1 MAVINTNVKALFS
14 QAALRSTE
22 RGQSVAMQQL
32 STGKRIN
39 SARDDAAGMA
49 IATRMTH
56 QIRSLNQ
63 AVRNAGDAIT
73 LIQTAEGA
81 TNEITDMM
89 QRMRELAVQAVNDT
103 NDNAQRSYLDLE
115 FQQLKQEIVHISE
128 STEWNGFPVLNG
140 TAGERVGEMPV
151 FKTTAT
157 SEFSTAYVNPVTERK
172 ISGTGVGETQRIDFS
187 GTGAGT
193 GNPTDD
199 RSITID
205 GVNVKVTKTDL
216 TDVMLEIRDALKQ
229 SDRFSKTS
237 GRDVSIDGNTLV
249 IKYAGTDKDVSK
261 VDITMSAALDSTLNT
276 SVQDQTESDKA
287 VVAASQEFADGTG
300 EFLKSGALTM
310 DWTPNLDDPTQNK
323 LTATFLTSD
332 GKTIQMTGALS
343 DPDGTTVTF
352 KRDQGLNGQVISND
366 VTYTLRDSSDAAID
380 VSRRPMTMEVNVSG
394 GIPPLK
400 AGDLLINGIDVGP
413 TFAEDDTLSPP
424 NNASGSA
431 IAKAAAINRKAVTTT
446 QSVGE
451 SQTLT
456 LMGTPKSGTITV
468 GGVSVQLNENIQT
481 NPVQVAATI
490 AAALKASPLYDS
502 STGRTISYSTGS
514 ATIGFNYSVNEGDV
528 PDVAFSAGTTGLV
541 GTVDTTVQHQATV
554 QGTGVFAKV
563 NANIVTGRAM
573 SSTNVVKGAVF
584 INGYASADITT
595 VLNNPRETRANVV
608 RAINM
613 ITDKTGVKAI
623 DTGFDNQGVTLVAA
637 DGRNIEVRF
646 ESDSNASLFGQS
658 IGMREGVQA
667 GTYSLESKID
677 TPVILTSSSI
687 GDIGRSGLI
696 AGNFTK
702 NQSVFNTSDRA
713 PVLAAQ
719 AQVESVKF
727 STGSSGALAGEL
739 FGMTINGVEFSYKAT
754 GAETAAQI
762 RNALIA
768 KVKDVGVTATPG
780 NSPGEL
786 LLTADF
792 PGIAYSLKV
801 SDTSVDGAVTND
813 NVYGVTKANIP
824 ADVKPLSANDLVIN
838 GVKIRATTTADD
850 KLSSTVPSSSDKTAS
865 AIAIAAA
872 INSQSA
878 ETGVRAFANPVISKG
893 AITTVLPTPLKG
905 PQSLFVNGTEVTV
918 ELDPMDSPL
927 QRRTKVID
935 AVNQRVGQHG
945 VTASDNG
952 NGVTLTG
959 DGRNMSIWFDSS
971 VEGLDAASFGLDKGG
986 SVAQVSQIKLGDPSA
1001 ASPAATSVTF
1011 KLNGHQLTVPVGS
1024 AATPAELANAIKDY
1038 IQAKVAD
1045 PTDTVGADLKNIGL
1059 SVVGDALQV
1068 TSKVPGS
1075 DFTLTGASVSPADSN
1090 LDMQLETLTPNSVGN
1105 NDVTGIYNAT
1115 AKSTTAKTLYGTV
1128 RMISDPALLPNLPA
1142 PDGAPPS
1149 DKLALQK
1156 ASGKPFTVA
1165 VGDDGFGKNS
1175 NFAAMGFEVGTFGGQ
1190 SSAAMD
1196 PPRVGRLAF
1205 QVGASANQMITIDL
1219 ADFGKNGSI
1228 TSQITG
1234 DVDLNVEQRT
1244 ARINTREGAT
1254 AVLTML
1260 DDSMDKIN
1268 ATRATMGAV
1277 MNRLDHVINNLTNV
1291 SMNLSASRSQIEDA
1305 DYAQASTNLA
1315 KTQIMQQAATAVL
1328 AQANTSQQSV
1338 LKLLGG

>member
-22 RGQSVAMQQL
+22 RSQSVAMQQL

-89 QRMRELAVQAVNDT
+89 QRMRELAIQAVNDT

-115 FQQLKQEIVHISE
+115 FQQLKQEIVHIAE

-151 FKTTAT
+151 YKTTAT
-157 SEFSTAYVNPVTERK
+157 SEFSTAYVNPTTERK
-172 ISGTGVGETQRIDFS
+172 ISGADVGETQRIDFT
-187 GTGAGT
+187 GTGAGL
-193 GNPTDD
+193 GVPNED

-205 GVNVKVTKTDL
+205 GVNVKVTKTALDE
-216 TDVMLEIRDALKQ
+216 MLLEVRDALKQ
-229 SDRFSKTS
+229 DPQFSASS
-237 GRDVSIDGNTLV
+237 GRKVEIDGDSLV
-249 IKYAGTDKDVSK
+249 IKYASSDKDVSK
-261 VDITMSAALDSTLNT
+261 VDVTMSAALDSTL
-276 SVQDQTESDKA
+276 SYSIAAQTESDLA
-287 VVAASQEFADGTG
+287 VVAASETFKDGQG
-300 EFLKSGALTM
+300 EFLKSGALNI

-323 LTATFLTSD
+323 LTANFLTSD
-332 GKTIQMTGALS
+332 GKTIELTGVLS

-352 KRDQGLNGQVISND
+352 ARDQGLNGQVISND
-366 VTYTLRDSSDAAID
+366 MVYTFRDSEGNAMD
-380 VSRRPMTMEVNVSG
+380 VSRRAVSMEVNVAG
-394 GIPPLK
+394 GIPALK

-413 TFAEDDTLSPP
+413 TFAEDDSLSPP
-424 NNASGSA
+424 NNAAGSA
-431 IAKAAAINRKAVTTT
+431 IAKAAAINRKAVSSTI
-446 QSVGE
+446 SMGE

-456 LMGTPKSGTITV
+456 LMGTPKSGTIKV
-468 GGVSVQLNENIQT
+468 GGVTIQLNDAIQQT
-481 NPVQVAATI
+481 PVQAAAAI
-490 AAALKASPLYDS
+490 AAALKASPLYEA

-514 ATIGFNYSVNEGDV
+514 TTIGFNYAVNEGDV

-541 GTVDTTVQHQATV
+541 GTVDTTVQHQTTV
-554 QGTGVFAKV
+554 EGTGVFAKV
-563 NANIVTGRAM
+563 NENIVTGRAM

-584 INGYASADITT
+584 INGFASADITT

-613 ITDKTGVKAI
+613 IADKTGVKAI

-646 ESDSNASLFGQS
+646 ESDFNANVFGQS

-667 GTYSLESKID
+667 GTFSLESKIQA
-677 TPVILTSSSI
+677 PVILTSSTI
-687 GDIGRSGLI
+687 GDIRRSGLI

-713 PVLAAQ
+713 PVVATQ

-727 STGSSGALAGEL
+727 STGAGGAVADEL
-739 FGMTINGVEFSYKAT
+739 FSLTINGVEFSHKAL
-754 GAETAAQI
+754 GGETAAEI
-762 RNALIA
+762 RQALID
-768 KVKDVGVTATPG
+768 KVKDVGVTATAG
-780 NSPGEL
+780 NSPDEL

-801 SDTSVDGAVTND
+801 ADTSEEGAVTND
-813 NVYGVTKANIP
+813 KVYGVTKANIP
-824 ADVKPLSANDLVIN
+824 AEVKPLSANDLVIN

-850 KLSSTVPSSSDKTAS
+850 KLSSTVSTSSDKTAS
-865 AIAIAAA
+865 AIAIASA
-872 INSQSA
+872 INSHSA
-878 ETGVRAFANPVISKG
+878 ETGVRAFANPVITQG
-893 AITTVLPTPLKG
+893 GVTTVLPKPLKG
-905 PQSLFVNGTEVTV
+905 PQSLYVNGTEVTV
-918 ELDPMDSPL
+918 ELDPMDSVL
-927 QRRTKVID
+927 QRRTKVVD
-935 AVNQRVGQHG
+935 AINQRVGQHG

-952 NGVTLTG
+952 NGVTLSG
-959 DGRNMSIWFDSS
+959 DGRNLSVWFDSS
-971 VEGLDAASFGLDKGG
+971 VEDLSAASFGLDKGG
-986 SVAQVSQIKLGDPSA
+986 SVAQVSQVALGGNITAGDKI
-1001 ASPAATSVTF
+1001 TI
-1011 KLNGHQLTVPVGS
+1011 KLNGKSITTGGTATT
-1024 AATPAELANAIKDY
+1024 AAEMAAELKTAIE
-1038 IQAKVAD
+1038 A
-1045 PTDTVGADLKNIGL
+1045 TGLKNIGV
-1059 SVVGDALQV
+1059 SVVGDALQI
-1068 TSKVPGS
+1068 TSKVPGTAF
-1075 DFTLTGASVSPADSN
+1075 DLTGASVTPLTSE
-1090 LDMQLETLTPNSVGN
+1090 LTMKMETITPNGVGN
-1105 NDVTGIYNAT
+1105 NDVTGILNAT

-1128 RMISDPALLPNLPA
+1128 RMISDPALLPNLQA
-1142 PDGAPPS
+1142 PEGAPPS
-1149 DKLALQK
+1149 DRVALLK
-1156 ASGKPFTVA
+1156 ATGKPFSVS

-1175 NFAAMGFEVGTFGGQ
+1175 NFAAMGFEVGVFGGQ

-1234 DVDLNVEQRT
+1234 DVDLNVEQRS

-1260 DDSMDKIN
+1260 DDSMDKVN
-1268 ATRATMGAV
+1268 ATRATMGAI
-1277 MNRLDHVINNLTNV
+1277 MNRLDHVISNLTNV

>member
-22 RGQSVAMQQL
+22 RSQSVAMQQL

-89 QRMRELAVQAVNDT
+89 QRMRELAIQAVNDT

-115 FQQLKQEIVHISE
+115 FQQLKQEIVHIAE

-151 FKTTAT
+151 YKTTAT
-157 SEFSTAYVNPVTERK
+157 SEFSTAYVNPTTERK
-172 ISGTGVGETQRIDFS
+172 ISGADVGETQRIDFT
-187 GTGAGT
+187 GTGAGL
-193 GNPTDD
+193 GIANED

-205 GVNVKVTKTDL
+205 GVNVSVTKTDL
-216 TDVMLEIRDALKQ
+216 ADMLIEVRDALKQ
-229 SDRFSKTS
+229 DPQFSASS
-237 GRDVSIDGNTLV
+237 GRTVTIDGDSLV
-249 IKYAGTDKDVSK
+249 IKYASSDKDVSK
-261 VDITMSAALDSTLNT
+261 VDVTVSAALDNTLNY
-276 SVQDQTESDKA
+276 SIASQTESDYA
-287 VVAASQEFADGTG
+287 VVAASEEFVDGQG
-300 EFLKSGALTM
+300 EFLKSGALTI

-323 LTATFLTSD
+323 LTANFLTSD
-332 GKTIQMTGALS
+332 GKTIELTGVLS

-352 KRDQGLNGQVISND
+352 ARDQGLNGQVISND
-366 VTYTLRDSSDAAID
+366 MIYTFRDSAGNAMD
-380 VSRRPMTMEVNVSG
+380 VSRRAVSMEVNVSG
-394 GIPPLK
+394 GIPALK

-413 TFAEDDTLSPP
+413 TFAEDDSLSPP
-424 NNASGSA
+424 NNAAGSA
-431 IAKAAAINRKAVTTT
+431 IAKAAAINRKAVSSTI
-446 QSVGE
+446 SMGE

-456 LMGTPKSGTITV
+456 LMGTPKTGTIKV
-468 GGVSVQLNENIQT
+468 GGVSIQLNDAIHQT
-481 NPVQVAATI
+481 PVQAAAAI
-490 AAALKASPLYDS
+490 AAALKASPLYDAG
-502 STGRTISYSTGS
+502 TGRTITYSPGS
-514 ATIGFNYSVNEGDV
+514 STIGFNYSVNEGDV
-528 PDVAFSAGTTGLV
+528 ADVAFAAGTTGLV
-541 GTVDTTVQHQATV
+541 GTVDTTVQHQTTV
-554 QGTGVFAKV
+554 EGTGVFAKV
-563 NANIVTGRAM
+563 NENIVTGRAM

-584 INGYASADITT
+584 INGFASADVTT

-613 ITDKTGVKAI
+613 IADKTGVKAI

-646 ESDSNASLFGQS
+646 ETDFNANEFGQS

-667 GTYSLESKID
+667 GTFSLESKIQA
-677 TPVILTSSSI
+677 PVILTSSAI

-702 NQSVFNTSDRA
+702 NQSVFNTSERA
-713 PVLAAQ
+713 PVVATQ

-727 STGSSGALAGEL
+727 STGASGAEADEL
-739 FGMTINGVEFSYKAT
+739 FSLTINGVEFTHTAV
-754 GAETAAQI
+754 GGETAAEI
-762 RNALIA
+762 RQALIS
-768 KVKDVGVTATPG
+768 KVKDVGVTATAG
-780 NSPGEL
+780 NSPDEL

-801 SDTSVDGAVTND
+801 SDTSAEGAVTND
-813 NVYGVTKANIP
+813 KVYGVTKPNIP
-824 ADVKPLSANDLVIN
+824 ADVKPLTANDLVIN

-850 KLSSTVPSSSDKTAS
+850 KLSNTVSTSSDKTAS

-872 INSQSA
+872 INSHSA
-878 ETGVRAFANPVISKG
+878 ETGVRAFANPVITQGSV
-893 AITTVLPTPLKG
+893 TTVLPQPLKG
-905 PQSLFVNGTEVTV
+905 PQSLFVNGTEVSV
-918 ELDPMDSPL
+918 EIDPMDSPL
-927 QRRTKVID
+927 ARRTKVVD
-935 AVNQRVGQHG
+935 AINQRVGQHG

-952 NGVTLTG
+952 NGVTLSG
-959 DGRNMSIWFDSS
+959 DGRNMSVWFDSS
-971 VEGLDAASFGLDKGG
+971 VEDLSAASFGLEKGG
-986 SVAQVSQIKLGDPSA
+986 SVAQVSQVALGGTITAGDKI
-1001 ASPAATSVTF
+1001 TI
-1011 KLNGHQLTVPVGS
+1011 KLNGKSITTAG
-1024 AATPAELANAIKDY
+1024 AATTAAGMAAELKTAIE
-1038 IQAKVAD
+1038 A
-1045 PTDTVGADLKNIGL
+1045 TGLKNIGV
-1059 SVVGDALQV
+1059 SVVGDALQI
-1068 TSKVPGS
+1068 TSKVPGTS
-1075 DFTLTGASVSPADSN
+1075 FELTGASVTPLTSE
-1090 LDMQLETLTPNSVGN
+1090 LTMKMETITPNSVGN
-1105 NDVTGIYNAT
+1105 NDVTGILNAT
-1115 AKSTTAKTLYGTV
+1115 AKSSTAKTLYGTV
-1128 RMISDPALLPNLPA
+1128 RMISDPALLPNLPS
-1142 PDGAPPS
+1142 PEGAPPS
-1149 DKLALQK
+1149 DRAALLK
-1156 ASGKPFTVA
+1156 ASGKPFTIS
-1165 VGDDGFGKNS
+1165 VGDEGFGKNS
-1175 NFAAMGFEVGTFGGQ
+1175 NFAAMGFEVGQFGGQ

-1234 DVDLNVEQRT
+1234 DVDLNVEQRST
-1244 ARINTREGAT
+1244 RINSREGAT

-1260 DDSMDKIN
+1260 DESMDKIN
-1268 ATRATMGAV
+1268 ATRATMGAI
-1277 MNRLDHVINNLTNV
+1277 MNRLDHVISNLTNV

>member
-1 MAVINTNVKALFS
+1 LTRIGQEKKMAVINTNVKALFS

-22 RGQSVAMQQL
+22 RSQSVAMQQL

-89 QRMRELAVQAVNDT
+89 QRMRELAIQAVNDT

-151 FKTTAT
+151 YKTTAT
-157 SEFSTAYVNPVTERK
+157 SEFSTAYVNPTTERK
-172 ISGTGVGETQRIDFS
+172 ISGTGAGETQSVVFS
-187 GTGAGT
+187 GTALGLNVTGA
-193 GNPTDD
+193 D

-205 GVNVKVTKTDL
+205 GVTVQVTKTDIDEAL
-216 TDVMLEIRDALKQ
+216 VEIHDALTQ
-229 SDRFSKTS
+229 SDRFSKSS
-237 GRDVSIDGNTLV
+237 GREVTLDAANKTLV
-249 IKYAGTDKDVSK
+249 FKYASSDKDVSAIE
-261 VDITMSAALDSTLNT
+261 VTMSAALDSTLNAAVG
-276 SVQDQTESDKA
+276 SQGAADAA
-287 VVAASQEFADGTG
+287 VVAASEAFMDGQG
-300 EFLKSGALTM
+300 EFLKSGALTI
-310 DWTPNLDDPTQNK
+310 DWTPNSLDATQNK

-332 GKTIQMTGALS
+332 GKTIQMTGEIG
-343 DPDGTTVTF
+343 DPDGSTVTF
-352 KRDQGLNGQVISND
+352 LKDQGLNGQVISND
-366 VTYTLRDSSDAAID
+366 MVYTFRDSADNAVDITTRP
-380 VSRRPMTMEVNVSG
+380 VSMEVSVSG
-394 GIPPLK
+394 GIPALK
-400 AGDLLINGIDVGP
+400 AGDLLINGVDVGP

-424 NNASGSA
+424 NNAAGSA
-431 IAKAAAINRKAVTTT
+431 IAKAAAINRKAVSTTVST
-446 QSVGE
+446 GE

-456 LMGTPKSGTITV
+456 LMGTPKTGTIKV
-468 GGVSVQLNENIQT
+468 GGVSIQLNENIHT
-481 NPVQVAATI
+481 TAVQAAAAI
-490 AAALKASPLYDS
+490 AAALKASPLYDIG
-502 STGRTISYSTGS
+502 TGRTITYSPGS
-514 ATIGFNYSVNEGDV
+514 TTIGFNYSVNEGDV
-528 PDVAFSAGTTGLV
+528 ADVPVSAGTTGLV
-541 GTVDTTVQHQATV
+541 GTVDTTMEHQTRID
-554 QGTGVFAKV
+554 GTGVFAKV
-563 NANIVTGRAM
+563 NENIVTGRAM

-584 INGYASADITT
+584 INGFASADITT

-608 RAINM
+608 RAINL
-613 ITDKTGVKAI
+613 ISDKTGVKAI

-646 ESDSNASLFGQS
+646 ETDFNANLFGES
-658 IGMREGVQA
+658 IGMRQGVQA
-667 GTYSLESKID
+667 GTYSLESKIQA
-677 TPVILTSSSI
+677 PVILTSSAI

-702 NQSVFNTSDRA
+702 NQSVFNTSERA
-713 PVLAAQ
+713 PVVATQ

-727 STGSSGALAGEL
+727 STGASGAAADDL
-739 FGMTINGVEFSYKAT
+739 FTLTVNGVEFSHKAAA
-754 GAETAAQI
+754 GETASQI
-762 RNALIA
+762 RNSLIA
-768 KVKDVGVTATPG
+768 KVKDVGVTATAG
-780 NSPGEL
+780 NSTDEL
-786 LLTADF
+786 LLTADI

-801 SDTSVDGAVTND
+801 SDTSADGAVTND
-813 NVYGVTKANIP
+813 EVYGVTKANIP
-824 ADVKPLSANDLVIN
+824 AEVKTLSANDLVIN

-850 KLSSTVPSSSDKTAS
+850 KFSSTVSTSSDKTAS

-872 INSQSA
+872 INSHSP
-878 ETGVRAFANPVISKG
+878 ETGVRAFANPVLSQG

-918 ELDPMDSPL
+918 ELDPMDTVL
-927 QRRTKVID
+927 ERRTKVVD
-935 AVNQRVGQHG
+935 AINQRVGQHG

-952 NGVTLTG
+952 YGVTLSG
-959 DGRNMSIWFDSS
+959 DGRNLSVWFDAS

-986 SVAQVSQIKLGDPSA
+986 SVAQVSQITLSGTDVDKQLSIKLNGKTITTAGSA
-1001 ASPAATSVTF
+1001 ASLAEVAAQMKT
-1011 KLNGHQLTVPVGS
+1011 
-1024 AATPAELANAIKDY
+1024 AIE
-1038 IQAKVAD
+1038 AS
-1045 PTDTVGADLKNIGL
+1045 GLKNIGL
-1059 SVVGDALQV
+1059 EVVGNALQL
-1068 TSKVPGS
+1068 TSKVPGTG
-1075 DFTLTGASVSPADSN
+1075 FTLTGASVTPPTADLGMN
-1090 LDMQLETLTPNSVGN
+1090 LETLTPNSVGN
-1105 NDVTGIYNAT
+1105 NDVTGILNAT
-1115 AKSTTAKTLYGTV
+1115 EKSTTAKTLYGTV
-1128 RMISDPALLPNLPA
+1128 RMISDPALLPNLVA
-1142 PDGAPPS
+1142 PEGAPPS
-1149 DKLALQK
+1149 DRAALLK
-1156 ASGKPFTVA
+1156 ATGKPFTVS

-1234 DVDLNVEQRT
+1234 DVDLNVEQRS

-1260 DDSMDKIN
+1260 DESMDKIN
-1268 ATRATMGAV
+1268 ATRATMGAI
-1277 MNRLDHVINNLTNV
+1277 MNRLDHVISNLTNV

-1338 LKLLGG
+1338 MKLLGG

>member
-22 RGQSVAMQQL
+22 RSQSVAMQQL

-128 STEWNGFPVLNG
+128 TTEWNGFPVLNG

-151 FKTTAT
+151 YKATAT
-157 SEFSTAYVNPVTERK
+157 SEFSTAYVNPQTERK
-172 ISGTGVGETQRIDFS
+172 ISGTGAGETQRITFS
-187 GTGAGT
+187 GSGAGLSVT
-193 GNPTDD
+193 GSDK
-199 RSITID
+199 SISID
-205 GVNVKVTKTDL
+205 GVTVPVTKTNLSDAL
-216 TDVMLEIRDALKQ
+216 VEIRDALKQ
-229 SDRFSKTS
+229 NERFSGTS
-237 GRDVSIDGNTLV
+237 GREVTIDATNNALV
-249 IKYAGTDKDVSK
+249 IKYAGSDKDVSK
-261 VDITMSAALDSTLNT
+261 VDVTMSAALAATLT
-276 SVQDQTESDKA
+276 AEVAPQTPSDVA
-287 VVAASQEFADGTG
+287 VVAASESFSDGQG
-300 EFLKSGALTM
+300 AFLKSGALTI
-310 DWTPNLDDPTQNK
+310 DWMPNSLDATQNK
-323 LTATFLTSD
+323 LTASFLTSD
-332 GKTIQMTGALS
+332 GKTIQMTGVLG
-343 DPDGTTVTF
+343 DPDASTITF
-352 KRDQGLNGQVISND
+352 PKDQGLNGQVISND
-366 VTYTLRDSSDAAID
+366 MTYTFRDSQGNAMD
-380 VSRRPMTMEVNVSG
+380 VTDRPVSMEVNVSG
-394 GIPPLK
+394 GIPALK
-400 AGDLLINGIDVGP
+400 AGDLLINGVDVGP

-424 NNASGSA
+424 NNAAGSA
-431 IAKAAAINRKAVTTT
+431 IAKAAAINRKAVSTT

-468 GGVSVQLNENIQT
+468 GGVSVQLNET
-481 NPVQVAATI
+481 VHTTPVQAAAAI
-490 AAALKASPLYDS
+490 AAALRASPLYDAG
-502 STGRTISYSTGS
+502 TGRTITYNAGS
-514 ATIGFNYSVNEGDV
+514 STIGINYGVNEGDM
-528 PDVAFSAGTTGLV
+528 PDMPFASGTTGLV
-541 GTVDTTVQHQATV
+541 GTVDTTVQHQTTV

-584 INGYASADITT
+584 INGFASADITT

-608 RAINM
+608 RAINL

-637 DGRNIEVRF
+637 DGRNIEVKF
-646 ESDSNASLFGQS
+646 ESDFNANLFGQS

-667 GTYSLESKID
+667 GTFALESKIEA
-677 TPVILTSSSI
+677 PVILTSSAI
-687 GDIGRSGLI
+687 GDIGRSGLT

-702 NQSVFNTSDRA
+702 NQSVFNTSERA
-713 PVLAAQ
+713 PVVATQ

-727 STGSSGALAGEL
+727 STGNGPALADEL
-739 FGMTINGVEFSYKAT
+739 FTLTINGVEFTHKAV
-754 GAETAAQI
+754 GGETPAQI
-762 RNALIA
+762 RNSLIS
-768 KVKDVGVTATPG
+768 KVKDVGVTATAG
-780 NSPGEL
+780 NSTDEL
-786 LLTADF
+786 LLTADV

-801 SDTSVDGAVTND
+801 SDTSAAGAVTND
-813 NVYGVTKANIP
+813 NVYGVTKANVP
-824 ADVKPLSANDLVIN
+824 ADVKSLGLNDLVIN

-850 KLSSTVPSSSDKTAS
+850 KFSSTAATSSDKTAS
-865 AIAIAAA
+865 AIAIATA

-878 ETGVRAFANPVISKG
+878 ETGVRAIPNAVISQG
-893 AITTVLPTPLKG
+893 AITTVLPQPLKG

-927 QRRTKVID
+927 QRRTKVVD
-935 AVNQRVGQHG
+935 AINQRVGQHG

-952 NGVTLTG
+952 YGVSLAS
-959 DGRNMSIWFDSS
+959 DGRNLSVWFDSS
-971 VEGLDAASFGLDKGG
+971 VGSLDAASFGLDKGG
-986 SVAQVSQIKLGDPSA
+986 SVAQVSQIALSGTDVGAQLSI
-1001 ASPAATSVTF
+1001 
-1011 KLNGHQLTVPVGS
+1011 KLNGKTITTAGS
-1024 AATPAELANAIKDY
+1024 ATSLADVAAQMKTAIENS
-1038 IQAKVAD
+1038 
-1045 PTDTVGADLKNIGL
+1045 GLKNIGV
-1059 SVVGDALQV
+1059 SVVNNALQL
-1068 TSKVPGS
+1068 TSQVPGTA
-1075 DFTLTGASVSPADSN
+1075 FTLTGASVTPANADLS
-1090 LDMQLETLTPNSVGN
+1090 MKLETITPNGTGN
-1105 NDVTGIYNAT
+1105 NDVTGILHAT
-1115 AKSTTAKTLYGTV
+1115 EKSTTATTLYGTV

-1142 PDGAPPS
+1142 PEGAPPS

-1156 ASGKPFTVA
+1156 ASGKPFTIS

-1244 ARINTREGAT
+1244 ARINTRDGAT

-1338 LKLLGG
+1338 MKLLGG

>member
-1 MAVINTNVKALFS
+1 LTRIGQEKKMAVINTNVKALFS

-22 RGQSVAMQQL
+22 RSQSVAMQQL

-89 QRMRELAVQAVNDT
+89 QRMRELAIQAVNDT

-115 FQQLKQEIVHISE
+115 FQQLKQEIVHIAE

-151 FKTTAT
+151 YKTTAT
-157 SEFSTAYVNPVTERK
+157 SEFSTAYVNPTTERK
-172 ISGTGVGETQRIDFS
+172 ISGADVGETQRIDFT
-187 GTGAGT
+187 GTGAGL
-193 GNPTDD
+193 GVANED

-205 GVNVKVTKTDL
+205 GVNVSVTKTDL
-216 TDVMLEIRDALKQ
+216 ADMLIEVRDALKQ
-229 SDRFSKTS
+229 DPQFSASS
-237 GRDVSIDGNTLV
+237 GRTVTIDGDSLV
-249 IKYAGTDKDVSK
+249 IKYASSDKDVSK
-261 VDITMSAALDSTLNT
+261 VDVTVSAALDNTLNY
-276 SVQDQTESDKA
+276 SIASQTESDYA
-287 VVAASQEFADGTG
+287 VVAASEQFVDGQG
-300 EFLKSGALTM
+300 EFLKSGALTV

-323 LTATFLTSD
+323 LTANFLTSD
-332 GKTIQMTGALS
+332 GKTIELTGVLS

-352 KRDQGLNGQVISND
+352 ARDQGLNGQVISND
-366 VTYTLRDSSDAAID
+366 MIYTFRDSAGNAMD
-380 VSRRPMTMEVNVSG
+380 VSRRAVSMEVNVSG
-394 GIPPLK
+394 GIPALK

-413 TFAEDDTLSPP
+413 TFAEDDSLSPP
-424 NNASGSA
+424 NNAAGSA
-431 IAKAAAINRKAVTTT
+431 IAKAAAINRKAVSSTI
-446 QSVGE
+446 SMGE

-456 LMGTPKSGTITV
+456 LMGTPKTGTIKV
-468 GGVSVQLNENIQT
+468 GGVSIQLNDAIHQT
-481 NPVQVAATI
+481 PVQAAAAI
-490 AAALKASPLYDS
+490 AAALKASPLYDAG
-502 STGRTISYSTGS
+502 TGRTITYSPGS
-514 ATIGFNYSVNEGDV
+514 STIGFNYSVNEGDV
-528 PDVAFSAGTTGLV
+528 ADVAFAAGTTGLV
-541 GTVDTTVQHQATV
+541 GTVDTTVQHQTTV
-554 QGTGVFAKV
+554 EGTGVFAKV
-563 NANIVTGRAM
+563 NENIVTGRAM

-584 INGYASADITT
+584 INGFASADITT

-613 ITDKTGVKAI
+613 IADKTGVKAI

-646 ESDSNASLFGQS
+646 ETDFNANVFGQS

-667 GTYSLESKID
+667 GTFSLESKIQA
-677 TPVILTSSSI
+677 PVILTSSAI

-702 NQSVFNTSDRA
+702 NQSVFNTSERS
-713 PVLAAQ
+713 PVVATQ

-727 STGSSGALAGEL
+727 STGASGAVADEL
-739 FGMTINGVEFSYKAT
+739 FSLTINGVEFTHTAV
-754 GAETAAQI
+754 GGETAAEI
-762 RNALIA
+762 RQSLIS
-768 KVKDVGVTATPG
+768 KVKDVGVTATAG
-780 NSPGEL
+780 NSPDEL

-801 SDTSVDGAVTND
+801 ADTSDEGAVTND
-813 NVYGVTKANIP
+813 KVYGVTKPNIP
-824 ADVKPLSANDLVIN
+824 ADVKPLTANDLVIN

-850 KLSSTVPSSSDKTAS
+850 KLSNAVSTSSDKTAS

-872 INSQSA
+872 INSHSA
-878 ETGVRAFANPVISKG
+878 ETGVRAFANPVITQGSV
-893 AITTVLPTPLKG
+893 TTVLPQPLKG

-918 ELDPMDSPL
+918 ELDPMDSEL
-927 QRRTKVID
+927 ERRTKVVD
-935 AVNQRVGQHG
+935 AINQRVGQHG

-952 NGVTLTG
+952 NGVTLSG
-959 DGRNMSIWFDSS
+959 DGRNLSVWFDSS
-971 VEGLDAASFGLDKGG
+971 VEDLSAASFGLEKGG
-986 SVAQVSQIKLGDPSA
+986 SVSQVSQIALSGTDVGDKLSI
-1001 ASPAATSVTF
+1001 
-1011 KLNGHQLTVPVGS
+1011 KLNGKTITTAGG
-1024 AATPAELANAIKDY
+1024 ATSLAEVATQMKEAIE
-1038 IQAKVAD
+1038 A
-1045 PTDTVGADLKNIGL
+1045 TGLKNIGVSL
-1059 SVVGDALQV
+1059 VGDALQI
-1068 TSKVPGS
+1068 TSKVPGTS
-1075 DFTLTGASVSPADSN
+1075 FELTGASVTPLTSD
-1090 LDMQLETLTPNSVGN
+1090 LTMKMETITPNSVGN
-1105 NDVTGIYNAT
+1105 NDVTGILNAT
-1115 AKSTTAKTLYGTV
+1115 AKSSTAKTLYGTV
-1128 RMISDPALLPNLPA
+1128 RMVSDPALLPNLPS
-1142 PDGAPPS
+1142 PEGAPPS
-1149 DKLALQK
+1149 DRAALLK
-1156 ASGKPFTVA
+1156 ASGKPFTIS
-1165 VGDDGFGKNS
+1165 VGDEGYGKNS
-1175 NFAAMGFEVGTFGGQ
+1175 NFSALGFEVGKFGGQ

-1234 DVDLNVEQRT
+1234 DVDLNVEQRST
-1244 ARINTREGAT
+1244 RINSREGAT

-1260 DDSMDKIN
+1260 DESMDKIN
-1268 ATRATMGAV
+1268 ATRATMGAI
-1277 MNRLDHVINNLTNV
+1277 MNRLDHVISNLTNV

-1338 LKLLGG
+1338 MKLLGG

>member
-22 RGQSVAMQQL
+22 RSQSVAMQQL

-89 QRMRELAVQAVNDT
+89 QRMRELAIQAVNDT

-115 FQQLKQEIVHISE
+115 FQQLKQEIVHIAE

-151 FKTTAT
+151 YKTTAT
-157 SEFSTAYVNPVTERK
+157 SEFSTAYVNPTTERK
-172 ISGTGVGETQRIDFS
+172 ISGADVGETQRIDFT
-187 GTGAGT
+187 GTGAGL
-193 GNPTDD
+193 GVANED

-205 GVNVKVTKTDL
+205 GVNVSVTKTDL
-216 TDVMLEIRDALKQ
+216 ADMLIEVRDALKQ
-229 SDRFSKTS
+229 DPQFSASS
-237 GRDVSIDGNTLV
+237 GRTVTIDGDSLV
-249 IKYAGTDKDVSK
+249 IKYASSDKDVSK
-261 VDITMSAALDSTLNT
+261 VDVTVSAALDNTLNY
-276 SVQDQTESDKA
+276 SIASQTESDYA
-287 VVAASQEFADGTG
+287 VVAASEQFVDGQG
-300 EFLKSGALTM
+300 EFLKSGALTV

-323 LTATFLTSD
+323 LTANFLTSD
-332 GKTIQMTGALS
+332 GKTIELTGVLS

-352 KRDQGLNGQVISND
+352 ARDQGLNGQVISND
-366 VTYTLRDSSDAAID
+366 MIYTFRDSAGNAMD
-380 VSRRPMTMEVNVSG
+380 VSRRAVSMEVNVSG
-394 GIPPLK
+394 GIPALK

-413 TFAEDDTLSPP
+413 TFAEDDSLSPP
-424 NNASGSA
+424 NNAAGSA
-431 IAKAAAINRKAVTTT
+431 IAKAAAINRKAVSSTI
-446 QSVGE
+446 SMGE

-456 LMGTPKSGTITV
+456 LMGTPKTGTIKV
-468 GGVSVQLNENIQT
+468 GGVSIQLNDAIHQT
-481 NPVQVAATI
+481 PVQAAAAI
-490 AAALKASPLYDS
+490 AAALKASPLYDAG
-502 STGRTISYSTGS
+502 TGRTITYSPGS
-514 ATIGFNYSVNEGDV
+514 STIGFNYSVNEGDV
-528 PDVAFSAGTTGLV
+528 ADVAFAAGTTGLV
-541 GTVDTTVQHQATV
+541 GTVDTTVQHQTTV
-554 QGTGVFAKV
+554 EGTGVFAKV
-563 NANIVTGRAM
+563 NENIVTGRAM

-584 INGYASADITT
+584 INGFASADITT

-613 ITDKTGVKAI
+613 IADKTGVKAI

-646 ESDSNASLFGQS
+646 ETDFNANVFGQS

-667 GTYSLESKID
+667 GTFSLESKIQA
-677 TPVILTSSSI
+677 PVILTSSAI

-702 NQSVFNTSDRA
+702 NQSVFNTSERS
-713 PVLAAQ
+713 PVVATQ

-727 STGSSGALAGEL
+727 STGASGAVADEL
-739 FGMTINGVEFSYKAT
+739 FSLTINGVEFTHTAV
-754 GAETAAQI
+754 GGETAAEI
-762 RNALIA
+762 RQSLIS
-768 KVKDVGVTATPG
+768 KVKDVGVTATAG
-780 NSPGEL
+780 NSPDEL

-801 SDTSVDGAVTND
+801 ADTSDEGAVTND
-813 NVYGVTKANIP
+813 KVYGVTKPNIP
-824 ADVKPLSANDLVIN
+824 ADVKPLTANDLVIN

-850 KLSSTVPSSSDKTAS
+850 KLSNTVSTSSDKTAS

-872 INSQSA
+872 INSHSA
-878 ETGVRAFANPVISKG
+878 ETGVRAFANPVITQGSV
-893 AITTVLPTPLKG
+893 TTVLPQPLKG

-918 ELDPMDSPL
+918 ELDPMDSEL
-927 QRRTKVID
+927 ERRTKVVD
-935 AVNQRVGQHG
+935 AINQRVGQHG

-952 NGVTLTG
+952 NGVTLSG
-959 DGRNMSIWFDSS
+959 DGRNLSVWFDSS
-971 VEGLDAASFGLDKGG
+971 VEDLSAASFGLEKGG
-986 SVAQVSQIKLGDPSA
+986 SVAQVSQIALSGTDVGDKLSI
-1001 ASPAATSVTF
+1001 
-1011 KLNGHQLTVPVGS
+1011 KLNGKTITTAGG
-1024 AATPAELANAIKDY
+1024 ATSLAEVATQMKEAIE
-1038 IQAKVAD
+1038 A
-1045 PTDTVGADLKNIGL
+1045 TGLKNIGVSL
-1059 SVVGDALQV
+1059 VGDALQI
-1068 TSKVPGS
+1068 TSKVPGTS
-1075 DFTLTGASVSPADSN
+1075 FELTGASVTPLTSD
-1090 LDMQLETLTPNSVGN
+1090 LTMKMETITPNSVGN
-1105 NDVTGIYNAT
+1105 NDVTGILNAT
-1115 AKSTTAKTLYGTV
+1115 AKSSTAKTLYGTV
-1128 RMISDPALLPNLPA
+1128 RMVSDPALLPNLPS
-1142 PDGAPPS
+1142 PEGAPPS
-1149 DKLALQK
+1149 DRAALLK
-1156 ASGKPFTVA
+1156 ASGKPFTIS
-1165 VGDDGFGKNS
+1165 VGDEGYGKNS
-1175 NFAAMGFEVGTFGGQ
+1175 NFSALGFEVGKFGGQ

-1234 DVDLNVEQRT
+1234 DVDLNVEQRST
-1244 ARINTREGAT
+1244 RINSREGAT

-1260 DDSMDKIN
+1260 DESMDKIN
-1268 ATRATMGAV
+1268 ATRATMGAI
-1277 MNRLDHVINNLTNV
+1277 MNRLDHVISNLTNV

-1338 LKLLGG
+1338 MKLLGG

>member
-22 RGQSVAMQQL
+22 RSQSVAMQQL

-89 QRMRELAVQAVNDT
+89 QRMRELAIQAVNDT

-115 FQQLKQEIVHISE
+115 FQQLKQEIVHIAE

-151 FKTTAT
+151 YKTTAT
-157 SEFSTAYVNPVTERK
+157 SEFSTAYVDPVTERK
-172 ISGTGVGETQRIDFS
+172 ISGTGAGETQRIVFS
-187 GTGAGT
+187 GTGEGLNVPGSDNAI
-193 GNPTDD
+193 
-199 RSITID
+199 SID
-205 GVNVKVTKTDL
+205 GVTVNVTKTDL
-216 TDVMLEIRDALKQ
+216 DEALVEIRDALKQ
-229 SDRFSKTS
+229 SERFSKSS
-237 GRDVSIDGNTLV
+237 GREVTIDSANSTLV
-249 IKYAGTDKDVSK
+249 IKYTSSDKDASE
-261 VDITMSAALDSTLNT
+261 VDVTMSASLASTLT
-276 SVQDQTESDKA
+276 AAVAAQTTPDVA
-287 VVAASQEFADGTG
+287 VVSASEEFMDGQG
-300 EFLKSGALTM
+300 EFLKSGALTI
-310 DWTPNLDDPTQNK
+310 DWTPDSLDATQNK

-332 GKTIQMTGALS
+332 GKTIQMTGELG
-343 DPDGTTVTF
+343 DPDGSTITF
-352 KRDQGLNGQVISND
+352 VKNQGLNGQVISND
-366 VTYTLRDSSDAAID
+366 MVYTFRDSEGNAVDITE
-380 VSRRPMTMEVNVSG
+380 RPIGMEVNVSG
-394 GIPPLK
+394 GIPALK
-400 AGDLLINGIDVGP
+400 AGDLLINGVDVGP

-424 NNASGSA
+424 NNAAGSA
-431 IAKAAAINRKAVTTT
+431 IAKAAAINRKAVSTT

-456 LMGTPKSGTITV
+456 FMGTPKSGTITV
-468 GGVSVQLNENIQT
+468 GGVSVQLNESVHT
-481 NPVQVAATI
+481 TPVQATAAI
-490 AAALKASPLYDS
+490 AAALRASPLYDAG
-502 STGRTISYSTGS
+502 TGRTVTYNAGS
-514 ATIGFNYSVNEGDV
+514 STIGINYSKNEGDV
-528 PDVAFSAGTTGLV
+528 ADTRVVAGTTGLV
-541 GTVDTTVQHQATV
+541 TTVDTTVEHQTTL

-563 NANIVTGRAM
+563 NENIVTGRAM
-573 SSTNVVKGAVF
+573 SSTNVVKGVVF
-584 INGYASADITT
+584 INGFASADITT

-608 RAINM
+608 RAINL
-613 ITDKTGVKAI
+613 ISDKTGVKAI

-646 ESDSNASLFGQS
+646 ETDFNANLFGES
-658 IGMREGVQA
+658 IGMRQGVQA
-667 GTYSLESKID
+667 GTFSLESKIEA
-677 TPVILTSSSI
+677 PVILTSSAI

-702 NQSVFNTSDRA
+702 NQSVFNTSERA
-713 PVLAAQ
+713 PVMATQ

-727 STGSSGALAGEL
+727 STGASAALADEL
-739 FGMTINGVEFSYKAT
+739 FTVTINGVEFTHKAT
-754 GAETAAQI
+754 AGETSAQI
-762 RNALIA
+762 RNSLIA
-768 KVKDVGVTATPG
+768 KIKDVGVTASQG
-780 NSPGEL
+780 NSTDEL
-786 LLTADF
+786 LLTADV

-801 SDTSVDGAVTND
+801 SSTSADGEVIND

-824 ADVKPLSANDLVIN
+824 AEVKALSANDLVIN

-850 KLSSTVPSSSDKTAS
+850 KFSNTVSTSSDKTAS
-865 AIAIAAA
+865 AIAIATA
-872 INSQSA
+872 INSHSA
-878 ETGVRAFANPVISKG
+878 ETGVRAYANSVISQG
-893 AITTVLPTPLKG
+893 AITTVLPQPLKG
-905 PQSLFVNGTEVTV
+905 PQSLFINGTEVTV
-918 ELDPMDSPL
+918 ELDPMDTQL
-927 QRRTKVID
+927 QRRTKVVD
-935 AVNQRVGQHG
+935 AINQRVGQHG
-945 VTASDNG
+945 VTAADNG
-952 NGVTLTG
+952 YGVSLAS
-959 DGRNMSIWFDSS
+959 DGRNLSVWFDSS
-971 VEGLDAASFGLDKGG
+971 IESLDAASFGLDKGG
-986 SVAQVSQIKLGDPSA
+986 SVAQVSQISLSGTDVGDQLSI
-1001 ASPAATSVTF
+1001 
-1011 KLNGHQLTVPVGS
+1011 KLNGKTLTTAGS
-1024 AATPAELANAIKDY
+1024 ATDLPGVAAQLKTAIE
-1038 IQAKVAD
+1038 AS
-1045 PTDTVGADLKNIGL
+1045 GLKNIGV
-1059 SVVGDALQV
+1059 SVVGNALQL
-1068 TSKVPGS
+1068 TSQVPGTG
-1075 DFTLTGASVSPADSN
+1075 FTLTGASVTPADSD
-1090 LDMQLETLTPNSVGN
+1090 LSMKLETITPNGTGN
-1105 NDVTGIYNAT
+1105 NDVTGILFAT
-1115 AKSTTAKTLYGTV
+1115 EKSTTATTLYGTV
-1128 RMISDPALLPNLPA
+1128 RMVSDPALLPDLPS
-1142 PDGAPPS
+1142 PVGAPPS

-1156 ASGKPFTVA
+1156 ASGKPFTIS

-1175 NFAAMGFEVGTFGGQ
+1175 NFEAMGFEVGKFGGQ

-1219 ADFGKNGSI
+1219 ADFGKGGAI

-1338 LKLLGG
+1338 MKLLGG